1 MNNYGRYNNNNAGG
15 GSGGG
20 GGDGSFLADA
30 DTLDV
35 LGQLSTEVGAGF
47 SKPQLAAAMHLL
59 RLGVNPSALVAITQE
74 LRRMTH
80 NTPPVIQPPV
90 HNVIH
95 TSSTNITDN
104 GYAYGPSSRHQTYGH
119 QGFSSGP
126 PIY

>member
-15 GSGGG
+15 GGGG

-90 HNVIH
+90 HNTMATLTAPAAVIRR
-95 TSSTNITDN
+95 TDIRDFLWTANLLNI
-104 GYAYGPSSRHQTYGH
+104 
-119 QGFSSGP
+119 
-126 PIY
+126 